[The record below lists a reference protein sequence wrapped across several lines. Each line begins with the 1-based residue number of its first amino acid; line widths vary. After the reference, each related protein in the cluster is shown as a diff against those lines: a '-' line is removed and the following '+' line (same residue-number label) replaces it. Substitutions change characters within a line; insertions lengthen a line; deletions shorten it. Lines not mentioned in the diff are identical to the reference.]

1 MELRAAHIF
10 RRLLTLLKNCKAMVN
25 YVGGSMGPTLK
36 QADADVAIHGAA

>member
-1 MELRAAHIF
+1 
-10 RRLLTLLKNCKAMVN
+10 MVN